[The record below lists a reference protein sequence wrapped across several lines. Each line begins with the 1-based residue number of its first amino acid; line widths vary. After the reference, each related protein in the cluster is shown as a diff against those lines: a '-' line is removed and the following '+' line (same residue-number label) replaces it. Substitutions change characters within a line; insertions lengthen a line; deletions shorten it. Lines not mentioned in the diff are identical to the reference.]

1 MANVSWALAVETMY
15 QRQLR
20 DELALGVR
28 RCMYEF
34 KRKDC
39 CTESLLG
46 YQAIGNERYL
56 LTNLGSVC
64 KMCFLIKMSLKELV
78 NTLWAFAVFSS
89 TEVVD

>member
-20 DELALGVR
+20 DELELGVR

-46 YQAIGNERYL
+46 DQAIGNERYL

-64 KMCFLIKMSLKELV
+64 KI
-78 NTLWAFAVFSS
+78 AFSS
-89 TEVVD
+89 RCL